1 MRRRRLLLTTV
12 LLVVVFAVI
21 LIYGIHQGDA
31 GTVLANAKAFC
42 FT

>member
-1 MRRRRLLLTTV
+1 MRRRRLLITL
-12 LLVVVFAVI
+12 LLVAVFLAV

-31 GTVLANAKAFC
+31 GMVLANAKAFC